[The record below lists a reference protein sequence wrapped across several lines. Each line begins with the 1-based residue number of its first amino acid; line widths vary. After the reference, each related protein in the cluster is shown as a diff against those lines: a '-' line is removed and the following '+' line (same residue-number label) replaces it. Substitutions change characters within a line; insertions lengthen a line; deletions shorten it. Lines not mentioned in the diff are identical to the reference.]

1 MEFDTF
7 GGYLQDSGEFPDV
20 LLYGGFYT
28 YRKHAQKQVIL
39 TKTQAAINVCVKCC
53 SFMNT

>member
-20 LLYGGFYT
+20 LLYSAL
-28 YRKHAQKQVIL
+28 YRNYGRMIL
-39 TKTQAAINVCVKCC
+39 TKTQAVINV
-53 SFMNT
+53 